1 MPALTSPAAEFI
13 TKKNNTFKTSLSA
26 QTKVLAGATILGIV
40 GGLAALLHKM
50 LSEGERQVFRS
61 IENNLKTTYEVN
73 PELINELNAL
83 YNALNTE
90 LLENGTITDVSEQ
103 AKTLNKFLYESNLK
117 SFAQNL
123 QTIANRADSDFKDEW
138 IAISAKHAAF
148 INAWQNIRTVL
159 SQNKESQNPDQT
171 DLAGDEGATNLA
183 QMRNTLN
190 EMSLYLDLINRA
202 CELSTPSVN

>member
-1 MPALTSPAAEFI
+1 
-13 TKKNNTFKTSLSA
+13 
-26 QTKVLAGATILGIV
+26 
-40 GGLAALLHKM
+40 M

-61 IENNLKTTYEVN
+61 IENNLKRTYEVN

-83 YNALNTE
+83 YNALTTE
-90 LLENGTITDVSEQ
+90 LLENGTTTDVSEH
-103 AKTLNKFLYESNLK
+103 AKTLNKFFDESNLK
-117 SFAQNL
+117 SFTQNL

-138 IAISAKHAAF
+138 NTISAKHAAF

-159 SQNKESQNPDQT
+159 SQNKEPQNPDQT

-183 QMRNTLN
+183 QVRNTLN